1 MSVNLGLL
9 LVRLL
14 IGAGFAAHGA
24 QILFGAFHG
33 AGLAGTA
40 DAFEPL
46 GLRPGRRYAL
56 LAGFGQLGGGL
67 LLLLGFL
74 TPLAATLII
83 SSMIVATF
91 TVHIKNGFFGQNN
104 GFEIPYL
111 YSSAALGFAVGGAG
125 AYSLDRLFG
134 LDFVNRPGFVLACLA
149 LAVAGGVGTLAMRK
163 PPAAA
168 QPQASGEAERRKAA

>member
-9 LVRLL
+9 LMRLL

-24 QILFGAFHG
+24 QLLFGAFHG

-40 DAFEPL
+40 TTFEQL

-56 LAGFGQLGGGL
+56 LAGLGQLGGGL
-67 LLLLGFL
+67 MLLLGFL

-83 SSMIVATF
+83 SSMLVATF

-104 GFEIPYL
+104 GFELPYV
-111 YSSAALGFAVGGAG
+111 YSTVALGVAVAGAG
-125 AYSLDRLFG
+125 AFSVDRLFG
-134 LDFVNRPGFVLACLA
+134 LNFVNRPGFVLACLA
-149 LAVAGGVGTLAMRK
+149 LGVAGGVATLAMRK

-168 QPQASGEAERRKAA
+168 QPAATVPIQRKKAA